1 MPIQTLYVRSS
12 NSAVVT
18 GTLSVELLS
27 TTAGTVANPIQNVKN
42 GKLIQVTQ
50 FIPTVI
56 GNVSSKSTSSV
67 PTSQGWIFD
76 GSAAGSYAAGN
87 WVITVA
93 DLNSSATGTQSMQG
107 QLWVV
112 TATTTAVTSVNAFTG
127 VLSSA
132 SFTPATTITTQTL
145 TFSAPQI
152 TLTANQYI
160 YLELYLN
167 QTVAAATTAAA
178 NSLNYDSPT
187 AGQQTFITTPNFATP
202 SNTSS
207 APSNFFLLGLW
218 R

>member
-1 MPIQTLYVRSS
+1 MAVQTLYVRSS

-18 GTLSVELLS
+18 GTASVELLS
-27 TTAGTVANPIQNVKN
+27 TTAGTTANPIQNIRNGKYLQVIQAIPGTTLNIAVKN
-42 GKLIQVTQ
+42 
-50 FIPTVI
+50 
-56 GNVSSKSTSSV
+56 TSSV

-76 GSAAGSYAAGN
+76 GSAVGSYAAGN

-160 YLELYLN
+160 YLELY
-167 QTVAAATTAAA
+167 QS
-178 NSLNYDSPT
+178 NSYRSYNC
-187 AGQQTFITTPNFATP
+187 
-202 SNTSS
+202 
-207 APSNFFLLGLW
+207 
-218 R
+218 RR